1 MPSSLSMAKFNPA
14 TAGFW
19 AAPSAMPA
27 LCTRVVRPCGIGLLP
42 IRADFV
48 ARVAQSGESMQPRN
62 LGAQCGSTVH
72 VSWLCAGHGS
82 RPASTTVWAGVCHLP
97 LLQLRPTYIC

>member
-27 LCTRVVRPCGIGLLP
+27 LCTRVVRACGIELVP
-42 IRADFV
+42 I
-48 ARVAQSGESMQPRN
+48 RVAQSGESMQPRN
-62 LGAQCGSTVH
+62 LGAQCGSGVY

-82 RPASTTVWAGVCHLP
+82 RPASTTVWAGVCHLT